1 VTAPAP
7 LFPLGRIL
15 ATPGA
20 IAVMET
26 HGIDPVD
33 LLHRHVTGDWGD
45 LCEEDRQVNEHAL
58 RTGGRIFS
66 AYGDG
71 ETRIW
76 VITEPVDDNGA
87 RSATTYLRPEDY

>member
-1 VTAPAP
+1 MTAPAP
-7 LFPLGRIL
+7 LFRLGRIV

-20 IAVMET
+20 IGVMET
-26 HGIDPVD
+26 HSIDPID
-33 LLHRHVTGDWGD
+33 MLRRHVTGDWGD
-45 LCEEDRQVNEHAL
+45 LCEEDRQVNEQAL

-66 AYGDG
+66 AYGEG

-76 VITEPVDDNGA
+76 LITEAVDDHGD